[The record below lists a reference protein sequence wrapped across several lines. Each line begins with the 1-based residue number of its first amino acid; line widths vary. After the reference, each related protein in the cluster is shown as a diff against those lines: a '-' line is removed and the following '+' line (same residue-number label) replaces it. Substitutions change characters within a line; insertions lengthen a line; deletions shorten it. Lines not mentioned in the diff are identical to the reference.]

1 MTDRG
6 AEEARKQGTAVRQ
19 LIGFRLGPERF
30 GIDIS
35 RIHEIIK
42 PLPLTVVPDMP
53 GGFSGVIY
61 LRDQVIV
68 IADLHARFGF
78 PKPPEA
84 TKDARIIV
92 LAGMS
97 RKIGIVVDGVSEVVR
112 LTPAM
117 LDPSPAFT
125 DGVSVEFIEAI
136 GKLGDDLMAILDVDA
151 LLPDAAASE
160 AGRAAEEHMAAEA
173 EANAR
178 ADASTPAAPPVDPGL
193 TLVEEEVM
201 EELGRKAETGTN
213 LYQDIGDLARFINMA
228 HKTFAQALPK
238 TQNIKLKAK
247 DLPTANDLLN
257 KVTEDTE
264 TATMQVMANTE
275 ETVGIVSDLDHLVGE
290 LEAAVPAS
298 ASGRAAVSDLAERM
312 RSELGH
318 IQNVQDD
325 TIMALSFQ
333 DLTGQKI
340 KQVIALMG
348 EVEERILK
356 LVVAYGAAKADQATE
371 TVEQRLQDLKED
383 ETVSGLRQD
392 RVDDL
397 LAEFGF

>member
-1 MTDRG
+1 MTARG
-6 AEEARKQGTAVRQ
+6 TEGARGQGTAVRQ

-53 GGFSGVIY
+53 PGFSGVIH
-61 LRDQVIV
+61 LRDQVVV

-78 PKPPEA
+78 PRPDP
-84 TKDARIIV
+84 TKESRIIV
-92 LAGMS
+92 LAGTS
-97 RKIGIVVDGVSEVVR
+97 RKIGVMVDAVSEVVR

-117 LDPSPAFT
+117 IDPSPAFT
-125 DGVSVEFIEAI
+125 DGVSVEFIEGI
-136 GKLGDDLMAILDVDA
+136 GKLGEELLTVLNVDTLFPQTTAPALD
-151 LLPDAAASE
+151 
-160 AGRAAEEHMAAEA
+160 RAVEEHMAAGDEEPQDPPA
-173 EANAR
+173 E
-178 ADASTPAAPPVDPGL
+178 PAAGMTMVNEDM
-193 TLVEEEVM
+193 M
-201 EELGRKAETGTN
+201 EELGRKAETGTH
-213 LYQDIGDLARFINMA
+213 LYQDIGELARYINMA
-228 HKTFAQALPK
+228 HKSFAEIAPQS
-238 TQNIKLKAK
+238 QNIKVKAK
-247 DLPTANDLLN
+247 DLPTANDLLI

-264 TATMQVMANTE
+264 TATMKVMANTE
-275 ETVGIVSDLDHLVGE
+275 ETVGAVTDLTHLVNE
-290 LEAAVPAS
+290 IEEAVPAS
-298 ASGRAAVSDLAERM
+298 SDARAGISDLAERM
-312 RSELGH
+312 RGELAN

-325 TIMALSFQ
+325 TIVALSFQ

-356 LVVAYGAAKADQATE
+356 LVVEYGAAKAEQATAE
-371 TVEQRLQDLKED
+371 VEKKLQDLKED
-383 ETVSGLRQD
+383 QEVPGLRQD

>member
-1 MTDRG
+1 
-6 AEEARKQGTAVRQ
+6 
-19 LIGFRLGPERF
+19 
-30 GIDIS
+30 
-35 RIHEIIK
+35 
-42 PLPLTVVPDMP
+42 
-53 GGFSGVIY
+53 
-61 LRDQVIV
+61 
-68 IADLHARFGF
+68 
-78 PKPPEA
+78 
-84 TKDARIIV
+84 
-92 LAGMS
+92 MS

-112 LTPAM
+112 LTPTM

-151 LLPDAAASE
+151 LLPDAAASA

-173 EANAR
+173 EASAR
-178 ADASTPAAPPVDPGL
+178 ADATTPAPPPAPEPGL
-193 TLVEEEVM
+193 TLVEEELM
-201 EELGRKAETGTN
+201 EELGRKAETGTS
-213 LYQDIGDLARFINMA
+213 LYNDIGDLARFINMA
-228 HKTFAQALPK
+228 HKSFAEALPK

-247 DLPTANDLLN
+247 DLPTANDLLH

-298 ASGRAAVSDLAERM
+298 ANGRAAVSDLAERM
-312 RSELGH
+312 RAELSH

-383 ETVSGLRQD
+383 ETANVLRQD